1 MTDNTT
7 PDDLLSMSEIA
18 DALGMSVNT
27 LRVAR
32 QRGAFPAVK
41 RHGLWLAR
49 LDDVRE
55 YAERARTKGAGKR
68 IAELEAR
75 VAELEAMLARR
86 DLLLAEM
93 RADEETS
100 E

>member
-1 MTDNTT
+1 MTDNTP
-7 PDDLLSMSEIA
+7 PDDGLMSLSELAEATGI
-18 DALGMSVNT
+18 SVNT

-32 QRGAFPAVK
+32 QRGGFAAVM
-41 RHGLWLAR
+41 RHGMWLAK

-86 DLLLAEM
+86 D
-93 RADEETS
+93 DER
-100 E
+100 

>member
-1 MTDNTT
+1 MTNNTT

-49 LDDVRE
+49 IEDVQA
-55 YAERARTKGAGKR
+55 YNERAATKGANPR
-68 IAELEAR
+68 IADLERENAELAAR
-75 VAELEAMLARR
+75 VAELERR
-86 DLLLAEM
+86 FAGDDAT
-93 RADEETS
+93 A
-100 E
+100 

>member
-7 PDDLLSMSEIA
+7 PDDGLLSMSEIA

-41 RHGLWLAR
+41 RHGIWLAR
-49 LDDVRE
+49 LSDVE
-55 YAERARTKGAGKR
+55 AYNERAASKGANPR
-68 IAELEAR
+68 IADLERENAELAAR
-75 VAELEAMLARR
+75 VAELERRLA
-86 DLLLAEM
+86 AET
-93 RADEETS
+93 RPLT
-100 E
+100 

>member
-7 PDDLLSMSEIA
+7 PDDLLSMSELA

-41 RHGLWLAR
+41 RHGIWLAR
-49 LDDVRE
+49 LADVKA
-55 YAERARTKGAGKR
+55 YNERAASKGANPR
-68 IAELEAR
+68 IADLERENAELAAR
-75 VAELEAMLARR
+75 VAELEAKLAAGTEIER
-86 DLLLAEM
+86 
-93 RADEETS
+93 
-100 E
+100 